1 MIEIANL
8 HKEFV
13 TQKGKTVIFD
23 KLNLEFTRGEFCS
36 ILGPNGCGKSTLLNL
51 ITGLDSTYGGD
62 IRIKKSEKPEK
73 GNIGYMMQ
81 KDLLLPWL
89 TVVNNIK
96 IGIEIQSIDNSNIDS
111 TINNYLKELGIEHL
125 KNEYPSKLSGGERQK
140 VALIRT
146 LILNKDILLL
156 DEPFSAI
163 DYNTRIELQ
172 SAIIKYAKDN
182 NTTVILIS
190 HDIDEAITVSDRIL
204 ILDHNPKGIKLDIP
218 VELDI
223 QDRNPI
229 NARKHPKFAA
239 YFSELWDKYPRR

>member
-1 MIEIANL
+1 MIDITNL
-8 HKEFV
+8 NKEF
-13 TQKGKTVIFD
+13 TSKSKRTIIFEN
-23 KLNLEFTRGEFCS
+23 LNVNFKDGEFCS

-51 ITGLDSTYGGD
+51 ITGLDEDYNGS
-62 IRIKKSEKPEK
+62 IKINDSEKPVA

-89 TVVNNIK
+89 SVIENIK
-96 IGIEIQSIDNSNIDS
+96 
-111 TINNYLKELGIEHL
+111 LGIDLQSVRKESLDFDIDKYLNDLSIQHL
-125 KNEYPSKLSGGERQK
+125 KKEYPSKLSGGERQK
-140 VALIRT
+140 VALVRT
-146 LILNKDILLL
+146 LILNKGILLL

-172 SAIIKYAKDN
+172 SAIIKYAKEKK
-182 NTTVILIS
+182 TTVILIS

-223 QDRNPI
+223 EDRNPI
-229 NARKHPKFAA
+229 NARKHPQFSA

>member
-1 MIEIANL
+1 MIEIAGLN
-8 HKEFV
+8 KEFA
-13 TQKGKTVIFD
+13 TKKGTTVIFD
-23 KLNLEFTRGEFCS
+23 NLNVEFKTGEFCS

-51 ITGLDSTYGGD
+51 ITGLDSNYIGN
-62 IRIKKSEKPEK
+62 IFINKSNVPTN

-81 KDLLLPWL
+81 RDLLLPWL
-89 TVVNNIK
+89 TVLNNIR
-96 IGIEIQSIDNSNIDS
+96 IGIEIQSNENGNIES
-111 TINNYLKELGIEHL
+111 SINNYLMELGIEHL

-172 SAIIKYAKDN
+172 SAIIKYAKGN
-182 NTTVILIS
+182 GTTVILIS

-218 VELDI
+218 VELEM

-239 YFSELWDKYPRR
+239 YFSELWDKYPRK

>member
-51 ITGLDSTYGGD
+51 ITGLDNTYGGD
-62 IRIKKSEKPEK
+62 IRIKKSEKPQK

-96 IGIEIQSIDNSNIDS
+96 IGIEIQSIDNSNINS
-111 TINNYLKELGIEHL
+111 TINNYLNELGIEHL

-146 LILNKDILLL
+146 LILNKEILLL

>member
-1 MIEIANL
+1 MIEITNL
-8 HKEFV
+8 KKEFII
-13 TQKGKTVIFD
+13 QKGSSVIFD
-23 KLNLEFTRGEFCS
+23 NLNVTFKTGEFCS

-51 ITGLDSTYGGD
+51 ITGIDSNY
-62 IRIKKSEKPEK
+62 S
-73 GNIGYMMQ
+73 GNILINNLDKPKAGNMGYMMQ

-89 TVVNNIK
+89 TVLNNIK
-96 IGIEIQSIDNSNIDS
+96 IGIEIQSNDKIEIDS
-111 TINNYLKELGIEHL
+111 SINSYLKELGIEHL

-172 SAIIKYAKDN
+172 SAIIKYAKEN

-204 ILDHNPKGIKLDIP
+204 ILDHNPKGIKMDIP
-218 VELDI
+218 VDLDMK
-223 QDRNPI
+223 DRNPI
-229 NARKHPKFAA
+229 NARKHSKFAA
-239 YFSELWDKYPRR
+239 YFSQVWDKYPRK